1 MFQAVEHLI
10 EAVAQEIEAPQIK
23 RLQENRVHTGKVI
36 MPAGFEH
43 LANVEKHYYLWPCL
57 VGKRL
62 GRRFALETV
71 PCGSSGQ
78 CLIIAEF
85 RQAMPLNFSLLVR
98 QFSAGEDFSLVGSRF
113 SLTDKL
119 AEFADLHAFSTE
131 PKEAESFFQK
141 PEIALQLKKLWPFSR
156 LTSNA
161 HFLRLT
167 TKNLRP
173 QDLEIAKWKNILQ
186 NFEAMAAS
194 IESLESQMS

>member
-10 EAVAQEIEAPQIK
+10 EAMAQEIEAPQVK
-23 RLQENRVHTGKVI
+23 LLQENKAHGGKVI

-43 LANVEKHYYLWPCL
+43 LANVEKHYFLWPCL

-71 PCGSSGQ
+71 PCGSHGQ
-78 CLIIAEF
+78 CLVIAEF

-98 QFSAGEDFSLVGSRF
+98 QFSAGEDLSLVGSRF

-119 AEFADLHAFSTE
+119 KDFANLHAFSTE
-131 PKEAESFFQK
+131 PEVAKVFFQK
-141 PEIALQLKKLWPFSR
+141 SENVLQLKELWPFCR

-161 HFLRLT
+161 HYLRLT
-167 TKNLRP
+167 IKNLRP

-186 NFEAMAAS
+186 NFEALATS
-194 IESLESQMS
+194 IESLESQIL

>member
-10 EAVAQEIEAPQIK
+10 EVIAQEIEEPQVK
-23 RLQENRVHTGKVI
+23 RLQENRAHSGKAI

-43 LANVEKHYYLWPCL
+43 LANVEKHYFLWPCL

-62 GRRFALETV
+62 GRNFALETV

-78 CLIIAEF
+78 CLVIVEF

-98 QFSAGEDFSLVGSRF
+98 QFGANDNFCSVGSRF
-113 SLTDKL
+113 SLTDKPT
-119 AEFADLHAFSTE
+119 EFADLHAFSTE
-131 PKEAESFFQK
+131 PEEAKIFFQK
-141 PEIALQLKKLWPFSR
+141 PENTLQLKKLWPFSR
-156 LTSNA
+156 FTSNA

-194 IESLESQMS
+194 IESLES